1 MVSIVIPCY
10 NEGENITKTLE
21 RLFKHIDESDYK
33 ENYEVIVVDSSTDNT
48 YDLIQQS
55 EYWLRDGLRVIRSNH
70 QMFPGEARNVGIEA
84 AKFDIIVF
92 VDSGFSFERNWFYEL
107 VTPLMD
113 HDDLDITW
121 GRTYTSVVDDMDRMF
136 AYLVE
141 SKTRDRKVLPN
152 MAIRKKVFADGHWFS
167 RDLRAVE
174 DTRFIQE
181 ISGQYNER
189 HVNAVNLYSGHPRT
203 LKGAFRKWRIYSYYS
218 HMAGYRR
225 KGLLSSFQVATY
237 LVIFL
242 LFEPYLSL
250 FFIIIGQS
258 LRVLLKSNPR
268 YRIKTWEF
276 PKVIAMSFAIDAGRL
291 VGTLHALFTICKCN
305 P

>member
-33 ENYEVIVVDSSTDNT
+33 ENYEVVVVDSSTDNT

-55 EYWLRDGLRVIRSNH
+55 EYWSKDGLRIIRSKR

-84 AKFDIIVF
+84 ATFDIIVF
-92 VDSGFSFERNWFYEL
+92 VDSGFSFEHNWFYEL

-152 MAIRKKVFADGHWFS
+152 MAIRKKVFTDGHWFS

-189 HVNAVNLYSGHPRT
+189 HVDAVNLYSGHPKT
-203 LKGAFRKWRIYSYYS
+203 FKGSFRKWRIYSYYS
-218 HMAGYRR
+218 YMAGYRR

-237 LVIFL
+237 LSIL
-242 LFEPYLSL
+242 LFFEPYLSIFL
-250 FFIIIGQS
+250 IAVLQS
-258 LRVLLKSNPR
+258 ARVVFKSNSR
-268 YRIKTWEF
+268 YEIRVWEF
-276 PKVIAMSFAIDAGRL
+276 PKLLAISFAIDAGRFAGSIQGFRQHI
-291 VGTLHALFTICKCN
+291 GT
-305 P
+305 